1 MRSQRMNPTAFF
13 RITRPAN
20 SVFAGIAAVI
30 GYLIATGT
38 LVPETGILFAI
49 VALITAAGNVINDY
63 FDAEIDAVNR
73 PDRPIPS
80 GAISRDAARTFAAVL
95 FLAGIVLC
103 FFTTTLCIAIAI
115 FNSILLYS
123 YAARLKRL
131 PLIGN
136 LAVSYL
142 SGSMF
147 IFGGALDGPGSLFH
161 VIPIAAITFFAM
173 LARELF
179 KAAEDV
185 DGDREGGADTFPI
198 RVGIT
203 VTAKI
208 AYICAAFAVASSI
221 IPFVWWGP
229 FYLIGISVVD
239 AIIIIAAFRGSA
251 CTTPECI
258 KKSGAAT
265 LLKIG
270 FFASL
275 LIFTVSALSL

>member
-1 MRSQRMNPTAFF
+1 MNPAALF

-20 SVFAGIAAVI
+20 SLFAGIAAII

-38 LVPETGILFAI
+38 LIPQAWILLAI
-49 VALITAAGNVINDY
+49 VALITAAGNAINDF

-80 GAISRDAARTFAAVL
+80 GAISRTTAHSYAILL
-95 FLAGIVLC
+95 FLAGIGLC
-103 FFTTTLCIAIAI
+103 LFTTPLCIAIAI
-115 FNSILLYS
+115 INSALLYA

-131 PLIGN
+131 PLLGN
-136 LAVSYL
+136 VAVSYL

-147 IFGGALDGPGSLFH
+147 IFGGSLNGPGSLLH
-161 VIPIAAITFFAM
+161 VIPVAAITFSAM

-179 KAAEDV
+179 KAAEDIE
-185 DGDREGGADTFPI
+185 GDRNGGADTFPI
-198 RVGIT
+198 RAGIP
-203 VTAKI
+203 VTAKL
-208 AYICAAFAVASSI
+208 AYSCAAFAVAISL
-221 IPFVWWGP
+221 IPFLWWGP
-229 FYLIGISVVD
+229 VYLVGISIVD
-239 AIIIIAAFRGSA
+239 GIIIIAAFRGAA
-251 CTTPECI
+251 CTTADCI

-275 LIFTVSALSL
+275 PIFTVSALFL

>member
-1 MRSQRMNPTAFF
+1 MNPADFF

-20 SVFAGIAAVI
+20 SVFAGIAAMI

-38 LVPETGILFAI
+38 LIPQVWILFAI
-49 VALITAAGNVINDY
+49 VALITAAGNVINDF

-73 PDRPIPS
+73 PERPIPS
-80 GAISRDAARTFAAVL
+80 GAISRTAAQYYAILL
-95 FLAGIVLC
+95 FLAGIGLC
-103 FFTTTLCIAIAI
+103 LFTTPLCIAIAI
-115 FNSILLYS
+115 FNSVLLYA

-131 PLIGN
+131 PLLGN
-136 LAVSYL
+136 IAVSYL

-147 IFGGALDGPGSLFH
+147 IFGGALSGPATLPH

-185 DGDREGGADTFPI
+185 EGDRNGGADTFPI
-198 RVGIT
+198 RAGIPAA
-203 VTAKI
+203 AKL
-208 AYICAAFAVASSI
+208 AYICAAFAVAISL

-229 FYLIGISVVD
+229 VYLVGISIVD
-239 AIIIIAAFRGSA
+239 AIIIIAAFRGAA
-251 CTTPECI
+251 CTTADCI
-258 KKSGAAT
+258 KKSVAAT
-265 LLKIG
+265 HLKIG

-275 LIFTVSALSL
+275 LVFTVSALFL